1 MLAAEVGSLIF
12 VGLNN
17 WTGYGTFSLS
27 HPNIPPARPHPPRV
41 PVGGRDRAG
50 GDRDR
55 HRHQATVVQLQS
67 IVERHRVVLTPVVGV
82 GIGSAAVVFGELTT
96 HNSSEVLFS
105 GQDALPS
112 LIEGAAGWTVG
123 ALILLMI
130 CKGVAYSLALSCFRG
145 GPTFPGMFI
154 GAAGGI
160 ALSHLPG
167 LPMIAGAAMGIGA
180 MTVAMLRLPM
190 TAVLLAT
197 LLPRAPTGSR

>member
-1 MLAAEVGSLIF
+1 M
-12 VGLNN
+12 
-17 WTGYGTFSLS
+17 
-27 HPNIPPARPHPPRV
+27 
-41 PVGGRDRAG
+41 
-50 GDRDR
+50 
-55 HRHQATVVQLQS
+55 
-67 IVERHRVVLTPVVGV
+67 VVLTPVAGL
-82 GIGSAAVVFGELTT
+82 GIGAAAVVFGELTT
-96 HNSSEVLFS
+96 HSSSEVLFS

-123 ALILLMI
+123 ALVLLMI

-180 MTVAMLRLPM
+180 MTVAMLGLPL
-190 TAVLLAT
+190 TSVLLTTIFLSADGLALTPLVIVAVVVAYVASARLTPPPDAT
-197 LLPRAPTGSR
+197 SAPSQPSAPSTARGAAAGGR